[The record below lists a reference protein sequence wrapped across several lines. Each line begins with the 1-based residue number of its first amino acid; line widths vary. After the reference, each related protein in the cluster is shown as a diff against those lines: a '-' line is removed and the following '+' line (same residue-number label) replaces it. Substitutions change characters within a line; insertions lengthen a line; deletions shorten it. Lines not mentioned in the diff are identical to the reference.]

1 MSQRIG
7 IENRWRGRIGP
18 AFLIG
23 AVVVA
28 TSATAVRAQGPQV
41 DVDNP
46 PGVSI
51 GRSRLGPALGAAGT
65 SAIQDSS
72 GLGDAPI
79 GGRAGPSVS
88 RAPMSGVNPQRRRA
102 PGEGAPNFKVPSLP
116 EATIPAYGELDLPEG
131 GIQVGAK
138 DGFTLDDT
146 INILIQQN
154 LGLLA
159 MKFEI
164 PMADADILTA
174 SLRANPIFYAD
185 SQLVPYG
192 RYTRE
197 RPGGQTQYDV
207 NITHPLDVNGKRK
220 ARTATAQVAKRAIE
234 AQFQDAVRQQIDNLY
249 TVFIDVAAAE
259 LTREFSL
266 KYLEG
271 ITRLLRVNEDL
282 LEKKQI
288 PEDPVFA
295 LRAQLEQAQLQVRET
310 TQAVNRTTRRLSQL
324 LNIPREQATAIRIR
338 DNLRDDRELPSTED
352 QLIATAMDSRSDL
365 IATRL
370 GLERA
375 KSDVSLAK
383 RERLSD
389 LYLLYQPY
397 TLQDNRPFGLKS
409 PTSWALGLTAP
420 LPIYNRNQGNI
431 ARAKINVNQT
441 EVELT
446 LLERQVQDEVSDAV
460 HEFEL
465 SREAMLESEREILP
479 ASRRVR
485 DAAYRR
491 WQGGETN
498 VLAYLD
504 AQRDF
509 NERVRDYR
517 DSIVRHRRAVLDLNT
532 AVGVRLLP

>member
-1 MSQRIG
+1 MSRRIDSQS
-7 IENRWRGRIGP
+7 RGLGGFVP

-23 AVVVA
+23 AAILAAASVA
-28 TSATAVRAQGPQV
+28 RAQGPTV
-41 DVDNP
+41 DTDSP
-46 PGVSI
+46 TGSSA
-51 GRSRLGPALGAAGT
+51 GRSRLGPALGAAGG
-65 SAIQDSS
+65 SAFEDST
-72 GLGDAPI
+72 GMGDAPI

-88 RAPMSGVNPQRRRA
+88 RAPMSISSPAPRRVRF
-102 PGEGAPNFKVPSLP
+102 EGAPNFRVPALP
-116 EATIPAYGELDLPEG
+116 EASVPAYGNLDLPEG
-131 GIQVGAK
+131 AVVVG
-138 DGFTLDDT
+138 DPNGYTLDEA
-146 INILIQQN
+146 ISILMQQN

-164 PMADADILTA
+164 PMADADVLTA
-174 SLRANPIFYAD
+174 GLRANPIFYAD
-185 SQLVPYG
+185 AQLVPYG
-192 RYTRE
+192 RFSRE

-220 ARTATAQVAKRAIE
+220 ARMEVARVAKRAIE

-259 LTREFSL
+259 LTREYSR

-271 ITRLLRVNEDL
+271 IDRLLRVNEDL

-295 LRAQLEQAQLQVRET
+295 LRAQLEHAQLQLRESAH
-310 TQAVNRTTRRLSQL
+310 AVDRTTRRLAQL
-324 LNIPREQATAIRIR
+324 LNVPREQAAVIRIR
-338 DNLRDDRELPSTED
+338 DNLRDERPLPAGED
-352 QLIATAMDSRSDL
+352 QLIAAAMDSRADL
-365 IATRL
+365 AALRL
-370 GLERA
+370 GLQRSR
-375 KSDVSLAK
+375 SDVALAK

-409 PTSWALGLTAP
+409 PTSWAVGLTAP

-431 ARAKINVNQT
+431 ERAKINVNQT

-446 LLERQVQDEVSDAV
+446 LLQRQIQDEVSEAV

-465 SREAMLESEREILP
+465 SREAMIESEREILP

-498 VLAYLD
+498 VLSYLD
-504 AQRDF
+504 AQRVF

-517 DSIVRHRRAVLDLNT
+517 DAIVRHRRSVLDLNT

>member
-1 MSQRIG
+1 MSQLSDLKKW
-7 IENRWRGRIGP
+7 WRVRLRP

-23 AVVVA
+23 AVVA
-28 TSATAVRAQGPQV
+28 AMAIDARAQGPA
-41 DVDNP
+41 DVENP
-46 PGVSI
+46 PGLSN
-51 GRSRLGPALGAAGT
+51 GKSLLGPALGAAGSSEFQT
-65 SAIQDSS
+65 DS
-72 GLGDAPI
+72 GLGNAPI
-79 GGRAGPSVS
+79 GGRAGTSVS
-88 RAPMSGVNPQRRRA
+88 RAPFSAINPPARRI
-102 PGEGAPNFKVPSLP
+102 PGEGAPNFRVPALA
-116 EATIPAYGELDLPEG
+116 EASVPAYGELDLPEG
-131 GIQVGAK
+131 GVHVGVEN
-138 DGFTLDDT
+138 GYSLDDT
-146 INILIQQN
+146 ISVLIQQN
-154 LGLLA
+154 LSLMA

-174 SLRANPIFYAD
+174 SLRGNPVFYAD
-185 SQLVPYG
+185 AQLVPYG
-192 RYTRE
+192 RYSRE

-207 NITHPLDVNGKRK
+207 NVTHPFDVNGKRK
-220 ARTATAQVAKRAIE
+220 ARTAVAKIAKRAVE

-249 TVFIDVAAAE
+249 TVFVDVAAAE
-259 LTREFSL
+259 LTNEYSR

-271 ITRLLRVNEDL
+271 ITRLLRVNEEL

-288 PEDPVFA
+288 SEDPVFA
-295 LRAQLEQAQLQVRET
+295 LRAQLELAQLQVREAG
-310 TQAVNRTTRRLSQL
+310 QAVNRTTRRLSQL
-324 LNIPREQATAIRIR
+324 LNIPREQATSIRIR
-338 DNLRDDRELPSTED
+338 DNLRDDRPLPTTED
-352 QLIATAMDSRSDL
+352 QLIATAMESRPDMN
-365 IATRL
+365 AMRL

-375 KSDVSLAK
+375 RSDVLLAK

-409 PTSWALGLTAP
+409 PTSWALGVTAP
-420 LPIYNRNQGNI
+420 MPIYNRNQGNI

-446 LLERQVQDEVSDAV
+446 LLQRQIQDEVTDAV

-465 SREAMLESEREILP
+465 SREAILESEREILP

-498 VLAYLD
+498 VLEYLD

-517 DSIVRHRRAVLDLNT
+517 DAIVRHRRAILDLNT